1 MTHFRVGL
9 SLLFFIVLYPPIE
22 SNAMWNIPFPT
33 LGGKQFWADERVYSG
48 WRIQRHVLTGH
59 SRLLDRRDVR
69 WEWGSRK
76 ACEEKFAK
84 YQLKG
89 KIPQPGTDVVIVLHG
104 LLRAKESMNRMEK
117 ALAAEGYEVV
127 NVNYPSYFGKVERHA
142 DQLDRI
148 VQDLNYATRIHFVT
162 HSMGGIVV
170 RAWLLNHEDQ
180 RIGRAVM
187 IAPPSNGSGMA
198 DLLDKV
204 KILRPVFGPAAKQ
217 LRTAENGGMTAAYG
231 QPKMD
236 VGVIAG
242 GRDTR
247 RGYNRLLKG
256 DNDFVVEV
264 DNAKLDGS
272 KDFLLVEH
280 SHTFIMAKKKVI
292 EETVNFLKTG
302 CFGHQPTN

>member
-1 MTHFRVGL
+1 MRRPIFL
-9 SLLFFIVLYPPIE
+9 FLFIFLLNPLKC
-22 SNAMWNIPFPT
+22 SAMWNIPFPT

-76 ACEEKFAK
+76 TCEEKFAK
-84 YQLKG
+84 YQHKG
-89 KIPQPGTDVVIVLHG
+89 KIPKPGTDVVVVLHG

-117 ALAAEGYEVV
+117 TLAAEGYEVV

-148 VQDLNYATRIHFVT
+148 IQDLDYATRINFVT

-180 RIGRAVM
+180 RIGRVVM
-187 IAPPSNGSGMA
+187 IAPPSKGSGMA

-204 KILRPVFGPAAKQ
+204 KILRPVFGPASKQ
-217 LRTAENGGMTAAYG
+217 LRTAKNGGMTESYG
-231 QPKMD
+231 PPKMD
-236 VGVIAG
+236 VGMIAG
-242 GRDTR
+242 GLGNT
-247 RGYNRLLKG
+247 RGYNPLLNG

-292 EETVNFLKTG
+292 EETVNFLKKG
-302 CFGHQPTN
+302 CFSHQPD